1 MDGVP
6 SGAARHT
13 GSAGGRD
20 PARTGTTG
28 AGPAPAARHAGGAGA
43 RQGLPSRRRD
53 RVEIELVRGL
63 VAVPSLSRHEAA
75 ASGWLAAEMEARGL
89 ERCQVDGALNAVGEL
104 GDPDASRLVVLLGH
118 IDTVPGNI
126 PVRIEADGSTHG
138 VLHGRGSVDAKGPL
152 AAFVAAA
159 ARLGG
164 DWARAHDL
172 RLIVAGATEE
182 EAASSRGAHHLLER
196 LNGRDE
202 PMPDFCIIGEPSR
215 WHRVTLGYKGRLL
228 IDLLAR
234 RPSSHTAGPEAGVG
248 ITAFDLWQRLEQVA
262 ERNGGRTPFE
272 RVLPSLRSIGTTSDG
287 LYDTVRA
294 DFGLRLPVDFD
305 VAALVDELTSWFGGA
320 AADIDGP
327 LFSDLDPER
336 ATGTIRCERGDAGLE
351 LSLRGHEI
359 GVRADRRSPLVRAF
373 LAAIRGVGS
382 PETAPRFVVKTGTC
396 DMNIVW
402 PVWQCPVVAY
412 GPGDSTLDH
421 TPNEHLELDEYLLA
435 VDIVELALRN
445 LAAAPPVAR

>member
-1 MDGVP
+1 MNDG
-6 SGAARHT
+6 S
-13 GSAGGRD
+13 SQRD
-20 PARTGTTG
+20 A
-28 AGPAPAARHAGGAGA
+28 
-43 RQGLPSRRRD
+43 LPRRRRD
-53 RVEIELVRGL
+53 AGRDRAEIELVRGL

-75 ASGWLAAEMEARGL
+75 ASGWLADEMAARGL

-104 GDPDASRLVVLLGH
+104 GAPDASRLIVLLGH

-126 PVRIEADGSTHG
+126 PVRIEDDGSTHG

-152 AAFVAAA
+152 ASFVAAA

-182 EAASSRGAHHLLER
+182 EAATSRGAHHLLER
-196 LNGRDE
+196 LNGKNE
-202 PMPDFCIIGEPSR
+202 PMPDFCIIGEPSH

-228 IDLLAR
+228 VDLLAR

-248 ITAFDLWQRLEQVA
+248 ITAFELWQRLEAVA
-262 ERNGGRTPFE
+262 ERAGGRTSFE
-272 RVLPSLRSIGTTSDG
+272 RVLPSLRTINTTTDG

-294 DFGLRLPVDFD
+294 DYGLRLPVDFD
-305 VAALVDELTSWFGGA
+305 VGALIAELEDWFGGA

-327 LFSDLDPER
+327 LFSDLDPQR
-336 ATGTIRCERGDAGLE
+336 ATGTIRCEQGHAGLE
-351 LSLRGHEI
+351 LSLRGYEV
-359 GVRADRRSPLVRAF
+359 GVRAERHSPLVRSF
-373 LAAIRGVGS
+373 LAAIRTVGAQGV
-382 PETAPRFVVKTGTC
+382 APKFVVKTGTC

-402 PVWQCPVVAY
+402 PVWQCPVLAY

-421 TPNEHLELDEYLLA
+421 TPEEHLELDEYLLA
-435 VDIVELALRN
+435 VDTVELALRN

>member
-1 MDGVP
+1 MNVN
-6 SGAARHT
+6 
-13 GSAGGRD
+13 AGTVD
-20 PARTGTTG
+20 TE
-28 AGPAPAARHAGGAGA
+28 
-43 RQGLPSRRRD
+43 RRLA
-53 RVEIELVRGL
+53 EIELVRGL

-75 ASGWLAAEMEARGL
+75 ASGWLADEMAARGL
-89 ERCQVDGALNAVGEL
+89 ERCHVDGALNAVGEL
-104 GDPDASRLVVLLGH
+104 GDPAASRLVVLLGH

-126 PVRIEADGSTHG
+126 PVRIEDDGSPHG
-138 VLHGRGSVDAKGPL
+138 ILHGRGSVDAKGPL
-152 AAFVAAA
+152 ASFVAAA

-172 RLIVAGATEE
+172 RVIVAGATEE
-182 EAASSRGAHHLLER
+182 EAASSRGAHFLLKR

-202 PMPDFCIIGEPSR
+202 PAPDFCIIGEPSH

-234 RPSSHTAGPEAGVG
+234 RPSSHTAGPEVGVG
-248 ITAFDLWQRLEQVA
+248 ITAFDLWRRLEQVA
-262 ERNGGRTPFE
+262 ELHGGRTPFE

-294 DFGLRLPVDFD
+294 DYGLRLPVDFD
-305 VAALVDELTSWFGGA
+305 VAALVDELTQWFGSA

-336 ATGTIRCERGDAGLE
+336 AIGTIRCEQGHAGLE
-351 LSLRGHEI
+351 LSLRGYEI
-359 GVRADRRSPLVRAF
+359 GVRADRHSPLVRAF
-373 LAAIRGVGS
+373 LAAIRAVGG
-382 PETAPRFVVKTGTC
+382 PEVAPKFVVKTGTC

-402 PVWQCPVVAY
+402 PVWRCPILAY

-421 TPNEHLELDEYLLA
+421 TPNEHLDLNEYLLA
-435 VDIVELALRN
+435 VDTVELALRN
-445 LAAAPPVAR
+445 LAAALPVTG

>member
-13 GSAGGRD
+13 GSTGGRD

>member
-1 MDGVP
+1 MIVD
-6 SGAARHT
+6 
-13 GSAGGRD
+13 
-20 PARTGTTG
+20 TG
-28 AGPAPAARHAGGAGA
+28 AVDAGRH
-43 RQGLPSRRRD
+43 

-75 ASGWLAAEMEARGL
+75 ASGWLADQMAARGL
-89 ERCQVDGALNAVGEL
+89 ERCHVDGALNAVGEL
-104 GDPDASRLVVLLGH
+104 GDPTASRLVVLLGH

-126 PVRIEADGSTHG
+126 PVRIEDDGSPHG
-138 VLHGRGSVDAKGPL
+138 ILHGRGSVDAKGPL
-152 AAFVAAA
+152 ASFVAAA

-172 RLIVAGATEE
+172 RVIVAGATEE
-182 EAASSRGAHHLLER
+182 EAASSRGAHFLLKR

-202 PMPDFCIIGEPSR
+202 PAPDFCIIGEPSH

-228 IDLLAR
+228 IDLMAR
-234 RPSSHTAGPEAGVG
+234 RPSSHTAGPEVGVG
-248 ITAFDLWQRLEQVA
+248 ITAFDLWRRLEQLA
-262 ERNGGRTPFE
+262 ERHGGRTPFE

-294 DFGLRLPVDFD
+294 DYGLRLPVDFD
-305 VAALVDELTSWFGGA
+305 VSALIDELTNWFGAA

-336 ATGTIRCERGDAGLE
+336 ATGTIRCEQGHAGLE
-351 LSLRGHEI
+351 LSLRGYEV
-359 GVRADRRSPLVRAF
+359 GVRADRHSPLVRAF
-373 LAAIRGVGS
+373 LAAIRAVGGT
-382 PETAPRFVVKTGTC
+382 EVAPKFVVKTGTC

-402 PVWQCPVVAY
+402 PVWRCPILAY

-421 TPNEHLELDEYLLA
+421 TPDEHLDLNEYLLA
-435 VDIVELALRN
+435 VDTVELALRN
-445 LAAAPPVAR
+445 LAAAMPVTG

>member
-1 MDGVP
+1 MDAETVD
-6 SGAARHT
+6 AERHR
-13 GSAGGRD
+13 A
-20 PARTGTTG
+20 
-28 AGPAPAARHAGGAGA
+28 
-43 RQGLPSRRRD
+43 
-53 RVEIELVRGL
+53 EIELVRGL

-75 ASGWLAAEMEARGL
+75 ASGWLAEQMAARGL
-89 ERCQVDGALNAVGEL
+89 ERCHVDGALNAVGEL
-104 GDPDASRLVVLLGH
+104 GDPAASRLVVLLGH

-126 PVRIEADGSTHG
+126 PVRIEDDGSPHG
-138 VLHGRGSVDAKGPL
+138 ILHGRGSVDAKGPL
-152 AAFVAAA
+152 ASFVAAA

-172 RLIVAGATEE
+172 RVIVAGATEE
-182 EAASSRGAHHLLER
+182 EAASSRGAHFLLKR

-202 PMPDFCIIGEPSR
+202 PAPDFCIIGEPSH

-234 RPSSHTAGPEAGVG
+234 RPSSHTAGPEVGVG
-248 ITAFDLWQRLEQVA
+248 ITAFDLWRRLEQVA
-262 ERNGGRTPFE
+262 ERHGGRTPFE

-294 DFGLRLPVDFD
+294 DYGLRLPVDFD
-305 VAALVDELTSWFGGA
+305 VSALVDELTDWFGGA

-336 ATGTIRCERGDAGLE
+336 ATGTIRCEQGHAGLE
-351 LSLRGHEI
+351 LSLRGYEI
-359 GVRADRRSPLVRAF
+359 GVRADRHSPLVRAF
-373 LAAIRGVGS
+373 LAAIRAVGAQDV
-382 PETAPRFVVKTGTC
+382 APKFVVKTGTC

-402 PVWQCPVVAY
+402 PVWRCPILAY

-421 TPNEHLELDEYLLA
+421 TPDEHLDLNEYLLA
-435 VDIVELALRN
+435 VDTVELALRN
-445 LAAAPPVAR
+445 LAAAMPVTG

>member
-1 MDGVP
+1 MSVD
-6 SGAARHT
+6 
-13 GSAGGRD
+13 AGTVD
-20 PARTGTTG
+20 AE
-28 AGPAPAARHAGGAGA
+28 
-43 RQGLPSRRRD
+43 RRLA
-53 RVEIELVRGL
+53 EIELVRGL

-75 ASGWLAAEMEARGL
+75 ASGWLAEEMAARGL
-89 ERCQVDGALNAVGEL
+89 ERCHVDGALNAVGEL
-104 GDPDASRLVVLLGH
+104 GDPAAARLVVLLGH

-126 PVRIEADGSTHG
+126 PVRIEDDGSSHG

-152 AAFVAAA
+152 ASFVAAA

-172 RLIVAGATEE
+172 RVIVAGATEE
-182 EAASSRGAHHLLER
+182 EAASSRGAHFLLKR

-202 PMPDFCIIGEPSR
+202 PAPDFCIIGEPSH

-234 RPSSHTAGPEAGVG
+234 RPSSHTAGPEVGVG
-248 ITAFDLWQRLEQVA
+248 ITAFDLWRRLEQVA
-262 ERNGGRTPFE
+262 ERHGGRTPFE

-294 DFGLRLPVDFD
+294 DYGLRLPVDFD
-305 VAALVDELTSWFGGA
+305 VAALVDELTEWFGDA
-320 AADIDGP
+320 AADIRGP

-336 ATGTIRCERGDAGLE
+336 ATGTIRCEQGHAGLE
-351 LSLRGHEI
+351 LSLRGYEV
-359 GVRADRRSPLVRAF
+359 GVRADRHSPLVRAF
-373 LAAIRGVGS
+373 LAAIRAVGGQDV
-382 PETAPRFVVKTGTC
+382 APKFVVKTGTC

-402 PVWQCPVVAY
+402 PVWRCPILAY

-421 TPNEHLELDEYLLA
+421 TPNEHLDLNEYLLA
-435 VDIVELALRN
+435 VDTVELALRN
-445 LAAAPPVAR
+445 LAAALPVTG

>member
-1 MDGVP
+1 MTVD
-6 SGAARHT
+6 
-13 GSAGGRD
+13 
-20 PARTGTTG
+20 
-28 AGPAPAARHAGGAGA
+28 AGA
-43 RQGLPSRRRD
+43 IDAGRHRA
-53 RVEIELVRGL
+53 EIELVRGL

-75 ASGWLAAEMEARGL
+75 ASGWLAEQMAARGL
-89 ERCQVDGALNAVGEL
+89 ERCHVDGALNAVGEL
-104 GDPDASRLVVLLGH
+104 GDPTASHLVVLLGH

-126 PVRIEADGSTHG
+126 PVRIEDDGSPHG
-138 VLHGRGSVDAKGPL
+138 ILHGRGSVDAKGPL
-152 AAFVAAA
+152 ASFVAAA

-172 RLIVAGATEE
+172 RVIVAGATEE
-182 EAASSRGAHHLLER
+182 EAASSRGAHFLLKR

-202 PMPDFCIIGEPSR
+202 PAPDFCIIGEPSH

-228 IDLLAR
+228 IDLMAR
-234 RPSSHTAGPEAGVG
+234 RPSSHTAGPEVGVG
-248 ITAFDLWQRLEQVA
+248 ITAFDLWRRLEQVA
-262 ERNGGRTPFE
+262 ERHGGQTPFE

-294 DFGLRLPVDFD
+294 DYGLRLPVDFD

-336 ATGTIRCERGDAGLE
+336 ATGTIRREQGHAGLE
-351 LSLRGHEI
+351 VSLRGYEI
-359 GVRADRRSPLVRAF
+359 GVRADRHSPLVRAF
-373 LAAIRGVGS
+373 LAAIRAVGG
-382 PETAPRFVVKTGTC
+382 PEVAPKFVVKTGTC

-402 PVWQCPVVAY
+402 PVWRCPILAY

-421 TPNEHLELDEYLLA
+421 TPEEHLDLNEYLLA
-435 VDIVELALRN
+435 VDTVELALRN
-445 LAAAPPVAR
+445 LAAAMPVAG

>member
-1 MDGVP
+1 MDMGIV
-6 SGAARHT
+6 
-13 GSAGGRD
+13 GRRR
-20 PARTGTTG
+20 A
-28 AGPAPAARHAGGAGA
+28 
-43 RQGLPSRRRD
+43 LLSRRRD
-53 RVEIELVRGL
+53 PVRDRTEIELVRGL

-75 ASGWLAAEMEARGL
+75 ASGWLASEMDARGL

-104 GDPDASRLVVLLGH
+104 GQPDASRLVVLLGH
-118 IDTVPGNI
+118 IDTVPGHI
-126 PVRIEADGSTHG
+126 QVRIEDDGSTHG

-164 DWARAHDL
+164 DWARANDL

-202 PMPDFCIIGEPSR
+202 PIPDFCIIGEPSH
-215 WHRVTLGYKGRLL
+215 WHRLTLGYKGRLL

-248 ITAFDLWQRLEQVA
+248 ITAFDLWQRLEAAA
-262 ERNGGRTPFE
+262 ERSGGKTSFE
-272 RVLPSLRSIGTTSDG
+272 RVLPSLRSIRTTTDG

-294 DFGLRLPVDFD
+294 NYGLRLPVDFD
-305 VAALVDELTSWFGGA
+305 TGALIGDLEDWFQGA
-320 AADIDGP
+320 AADIHGP
-327 LFSDLDPER
+327 LFSDLDPVR
-336 ATGTIRCERGDAGLE
+336 AAGTIRCEQGHASLE
-351 LSLRGHEI
+351 LNLRGYET

-373 LAAIRGVGS
+373 LGAIRTVG
-382 PETAPRFVVKTGTC
+382 PETTPRFVVKTGTC

-402 PVWQCPVVAY
+402 PVWRCPIAAY

-421 TPNEHLELDEYLLA
+421 TPDEHLELDEYLLA
-435 VDIVELALRN
+435 IDTVELALRN
-445 LAAAPPVAR
+445 LAAGLPAGR

>member
-1 MDGVP
+1 MMDEGSPGRRNAVP
-6 SGAARHT
+6 YRSRDA
-13 GSAGGRD
+13 GRD
-20 PARTGTTG
+20 RA
-28 AGPAPAARHAGGAGA
+28 
-43 RQGLPSRRRD
+43 
-53 RVEIELVRGL
+53 EIDLVRGL

-75 ASGWLAAEMEARGL
+75 ASGWLASQMEARGL

-104 GDPDASRLVVLLGH
+104 GEPDASRLVVLLGH

-126 PVRIEADGSTHG
+126 PVRIEDDGSAHG
-138 VLHGRGSVDAKGPL
+138 ILHGRGSVDAKGPL
-152 AAFVAAA
+152 ASFVAAA

-182 EAASSRGAHHLLER
+182 EAATSRGAHHLLKR

-202 PMPDFCIIGEPSR
+202 PTPDFCIIGEPSH

-234 RPSSHTAGPEAGVG
+234 RPSSHTAGPEDGVG
-248 ITAFDLWQRLEQVA
+248 ITAFDLWRRLEAVA
-262 ERNGGRTPFE
+262 ERSGGRTSFE
-272 RVLPSLRSIGTTSDG
+272 RVLPSLRSINTTSDG

-294 DFGLRLPVDFD
+294 DYGLRLPVDFD
-305 VAALVDELTSWFGGA
+305 AGALVDELGNWFGKA
-320 AADIDGP
+320 AADIHGP
-327 LFSDLDPER
+327 LFSDLDPVR
-336 ATGTIRCERGDAGLE
+336 GTGTIRCEQGDASLE
-351 LSLRGHEI
+351 LSLRGYEV
-359 GVRADRRSPLVRAF
+359 GVRADRHSPLVRAF
-373 LAAIRGVGS
+373 LGAIRTVGGS
-382 PETAPRFVVKTGTC
+382 GTAPKFVVKTGTC

-402 PVWQCPVVAY
+402 PVWRCPIVAY

-435 VDIVELALRN
+435 VDTVELALRN
-445 LAAAPPVAR
+445 LAAAATAAR

>member
-1 MDGVP
+1 MTVD
-6 SGAARHT
+6 
-13 GSAGGRD
+13 
-20 PARTGTTG
+20 
-28 AGPAPAARHAGGAGA
+28 AGA
-43 RQGLPSRRRD
+43 IDAGRHRA
-53 RVEIELVRGL
+53 EIELVRGL

-75 ASGWLAAEMEARGL
+75 ASGWLAEQMAARGL
-89 ERCQVDGALNAVGEL
+89 ERCHVDGALNAVGEL
-104 GDPDASRLVVLLGH
+104 GDPEARRLVVLLGH

-126 PVRIEADGSTHG
+126 PVRIEDDGSPHG
-138 VLHGRGSVDAKGPL
+138 ILHGRGSVDAKGPL
-152 AAFVAAA
+152 ASFVAAA

-172 RLIVAGATEE
+172 RVIVAGATEE
-182 EAASSRGAHHLLER
+182 EAASSRGAHFLLKR

-202 PMPDFCIIGEPSR
+202 PAPDFCIIGEPSH

-234 RPSSHTAGPEAGVG
+234 RPSSHTAGPEVGVG
-248 ITAFDLWQRLEQVA
+248 ITAFDLWRRLEQVA
-262 ERNGGRTPFE
+262 ERHGGRTPFE

-294 DFGLRLPVDFD
+294 DYGLRLPVDFD
-305 VAALVDELTSWFGGA
+305 VAELVDELTDWFRGA

-336 ATGTIRCERGDAGLE
+336 ATGTIRCEQGHAGLE
-351 LSLRGHEI
+351 LSLRGYEV
-359 GVRADRRSPLVRAF
+359 GVRADRHSPLVRAF
-373 LAAIRGVGS
+373 LAAIRAVG
-382 PETAPRFVVKTGTC
+382 APDVAPKFVVKTGTC

-402 PVWQCPVVAY
+402 PVWRCPILAY

-421 TPNEHLELDEYLLA
+421 TPEEHLDLNEYLLA
-435 VDIVELALRN
+435 VDTVELALRN
-445 LAAAPPVAR
+445 LAAAMPVAG

>member
-1 MDGVP
+1 M
-6 SGAARHT
+6 
-13 GSAGGRD
+13 
-20 PARTGTTG
+20 
-28 AGPAPAARHAGGAGA
+28 
-43 RQGLPSRRRD
+43 
-53 RVEIELVRGL
+53 RGL

-75 ASGWLAAEMEARGL
+75 ASGWLASEMETRGL

-104 GDPDASRLVVLLGH
+104 GEPDASRLVVLLGH

-126 PVRIEADGSTHG
+126 PVRIEDDGSAHG
-138 VLHGRGSVDAKGPL
+138 ILHGRGSVDAKGPL
-152 AAFVAAA
+152 ASFVAAA

-182 EAASSRGAHHLLER
+182 EAASSRGAHHLLKR

-202 PMPDFCIIGEPSR
+202 PTPDFCIIGEPSH

-248 ITAFDLWQRLEQVA
+248 ITAFDLWRRLEAVA
-262 ERNGGRTPFE
+262 ERSGGRTSFE
-272 RVLPSLRSIGTTSDG
+272 RVLPSLRSINTTSDG

-294 DFGLRLPVDFD
+294 DYGLRLPVDFD
-305 VAALVDELTSWFGGA
+305 AGALIGVLGNWFGAA
-320 AADIDGP
+320 AADIHGP
-327 LFSDLDPER
+327 LFSDLDPVR
-336 ATGTIRCERGDAGLE
+336 ATGTIRCEQGDASLE
-351 LSLRGHEI
+351 LRLRGYEV
-359 GVRADRRSPLVRAF
+359 GVRADRHSPLVRAF
-373 LAAIRGVGS
+373 LGAIRTVGS
-382 PETAPRFVVKTGTC
+382 HGTAPKFVVKTGTC

-402 PVWQCPVVAY
+402 PVWRCPIVAY

-435 VDIVELALRN
+435 VDTVELALRN
-445 LAAAPPVAR
+445 LAAAPPAAS

>member
-1 MDGVP
+1 MD
-6 SGAARHT
+6 
-13 GSAGGRD
+13 
-20 PARTGTTG
+20 TGTVD
-28 AGPAPAARHAGGAGA
+28 AGRHRA
-43 RQGLPSRRRD
+43 
-53 RVEIELVRGL
+53 EIELVQGL

-75 ASGWLAAEMEARGL
+75 ASGWLSEQMAARGL
-89 ERCQVDGALNAVGEL
+89 ERCHVDGALNAVGEL
-104 GDPDASRLVVLLGH
+104 GDPAASRLVVLLGH

-126 PVRIEADGSTHG
+126 PVRIEDDGSPHG

-152 AAFVAAA
+152 ASFVAAA

-172 RLIVAGATEE
+172 RVIVAGATEE
-182 EAASSRGAHHLLER
+182 EAATSRGAHFLLKR

-202 PMPDFCIIGEPSR
+202 PAPDFCIIGEPSH

-228 IDLLAR
+228 IDLMAR
-234 RPSSHTAGPEAGVG
+234 RPSSHTAGPEVGVG
-248 ITAFDLWQRLEQVA
+248 ITAFDLWRRLEQVA
-262 ERNGGRTPFE
+262 ERHGGRTPFE

-294 DFGLRLPVDFD
+294 DYGLRLPVDFD
-305 VAALVDELTSWFGGA
+305 VSALVEELTDWFGGA

-336 ATGTIRCERGDAGLE
+336 GTGTIRCEQGHAGLE
-351 LSLRGHEI
+351 LSLRGYEI
-359 GVRADRRSPLVRAF
+359 GVRADRHSPLVRAF
-373 LAAIRGVGS
+373 LAAIRAVGG
-382 PETAPRFVVKTGTC
+382 PQVAPKFVVKTGTC

-402 PVWQCPVVAY
+402 PVWRCPILAY

-421 TPNEHLELDEYLLA
+421 TPNEHLDLNEYLLA
-435 VDIVELALRN
+435 VDTVELALRN
-445 LAAAPPVAR
+445 LAAAMPVTG

>member
-1 MDGVP
+1 MMDE
-6 SGAARHT
+6 
-13 GSAGGRD
+13 GS
-20 PARTGTTG
+20 PARRD
-28 AGPAPAARHAGGAGA
+28 AVPH
-43 RQGLPSRRRD
+43 RRRD
-53 RVEIELVRGL
+53 AGRDRAEIDLVRGL

-75 ASGWLAAEMEARGL
+75 ASGWLASEMETRGL

-104 GDPDASRLVVLLGH
+104 GEPDASRLVVLLGH

-126 PVRIEADGSTHG
+126 PVRIEDDGSPHG
-138 VLHGRGSVDAKGPL
+138 ILHGRGSVDAKGPL
-152 AAFVAAA
+152 ASFVAAA

-182 EAASSRGAHHLLER
+182 EAATSRGAHHLLKR

-202 PMPDFCIIGEPSR
+202 PTPDFCIIGEPSH

-248 ITAFDLWQRLEQVA
+248 ITAFDLWRRLEAVA
-262 ERNGGRTPFE
+262 ERSGGRTSFE
-272 RVLPSLRSIGTTSDG
+272 RVLPSLRSINTTSDG

-294 DFGLRLPVDFD
+294 DYGLRLPVDFD
-305 VAALVDELTSWFGGA
+305 ASALIGVLGNWFGAA
-320 AADIDGP
+320 AADIHGP
-327 LFSDLDPER
+327 LFSDLDPVR
-336 ATGTIRCERGDAGLE
+336 ATGTIRCEQGDASLE
-351 LSLRGHEI
+351 LRLRGYEV
-359 GVRADRRSPLVRAF
+359 GVRADRHSPLVRAF
-373 LAAIRGVGS
+373 LGAIRSVGG
-382 PETAPRFVVKTGTC
+382 PGTAPKFVVKTGTC

-402 PVWQCPVVAY
+402 PVWRCPIVAY

-435 VDIVELALRN
+435 VDTVELALRN
-445 LAAAPPVAR
+445 LAAAPPAAS